1 MVSSEV
7 KTGCIPLRDPL
18 WTMVSLVLFF
28 RPFHVTMGLSFEF
41 SHAKRSFSRC
51 ARNRTHN
58 SPVQAVA
65 RKQVFLVLCTQ
76 SHAKRSYS
84 PCARSRTQNGL
95 SRPVHAIARKQVFL
109 VLCTQSHAKRSFS
122 PCARSRTQ
130 KGPSRCV
137 HAITRT
143 TVFTHRVHAVRLF
156 RAVHPVAGFDSP
168 AFCFACCSLLFLGG
182 GRVRVVSACLEYT
195 LPSLVPFFFNTAP
208 KADQREATTGKLM
221 ASC

>member
-76 SHAKRSYS
+76 SHAKRSY
-84 PCARSRTQNGL
+84 
-95 SRPVHAIARKQVFL
+95 
-109 VLCTQSHAKRSFS
+109 S